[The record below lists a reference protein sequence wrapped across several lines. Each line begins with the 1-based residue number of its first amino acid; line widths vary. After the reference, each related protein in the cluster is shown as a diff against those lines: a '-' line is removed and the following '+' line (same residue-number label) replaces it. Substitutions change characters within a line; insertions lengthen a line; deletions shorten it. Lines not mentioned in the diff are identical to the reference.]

1 MKKLIIIMS
10 VLLSTNALADPAS
23 EIKQAIENNLKH
35 TQQEDIEKVIDSMHS
50 KSPGYL
56 ATHRA
61 IQQLFPTYDFKYQ
74 LLEYHFIALDGE
86 YAYARVRQRTEKV
99 YGPEFKNNDI
109 EALQVFKK
117 ENGRWKIWTQS
128 NLNIIYL

>member
-1 MKKLIIIMS
+1 MRKLIIIMS

-35 TQQEDIEKVIDSMHS
+35 TQQEDIE
-50 KSPGYL
+50 
-56 ATHRA
+56 
-61 IQQLFPTYDFKYQ
+61 
-74 LLEYHFIALDGE
+74 
-86 YAYARVRQRTEKV
+86 
-99 YGPEFKNNDI
+99 
-109 EALQVFKK
+109 ALQVFKK